1 MEYVYL
7 TLIQVAA
14 FVLAIATRNV
24 KIKVLNDS
32 KEMTVIVYTTSIVML
47 VLGVILFAFNTR
59 FTLDEVLFGFGI
71 MLATTILLAFVFVPK
86 VSSTDDHADD
96 YVTLSQW

>member
-1 MEYVYL
+1 MEYASL

-14 FVLAIATRNV
+14 FVLAIVTRNV

-32 KEMTVIVYTTSIVML
+32 KEMTFTAYTTSIVM
-47 VLGVILFAFNTR
+47 VLGVIFLVFNTR
-59 FTLDEVLFGFGI
+59 FTLNEVLVGFGI
-71 MLATTILLAFVFVPK
+71 MLATTILLAFVFVAK

-96 YVTLSQW
+96 HVALSQW